1 MATKRKNDDRLIR
14 FDWAM
19 KRLLRDKANFN
30 VLEGFL
36 TSLLGEEIFIV
47 ELLESEGNV
56 DREDG
61 KLNRVDLLAKDH
73 RGRKILIEVQNQ
85 SEDEFFHRI
94 LFGTSKIINDYIN
107 RGDNYGKIDKI
118 YSISLVYFNIANNT
132 DYIYRGTTEFRGIH
146 NGDPIRMTENWKF
159 KYQAQTISD
168 IYPEYYILLT
178 GDFDRWSK
186 TPIDQWMYF
195 LSKGVVH
202 DDSDAPGLD
211 AAREKMRVDRLP
223 ENEREAYYR
232 HLESINSAHNM
243 IETAKDEGRF
253 EGRAE
258 GRAEGLAEGRAEG
271 LAEGRAEG
279 LAEGRA
285 EGLAEGLRQGC
296 LAVAREML
304 AKGLDRALVLAI
316 TRLTDDEISRL

>member
-1 MATKRKNDDRLIR
+1 MATNRKTDDRLIR

-36 TSLLGEEIFIV
+36 TSLLGEEIVIV

-61 KLNRVDLLAKDH
+61 KLNRVDLLAKDY
-73 RGRKILIEVQNQ
+73 RGRKILIEVQNH

-168 IYPEYYILLT
+168 VYPEYYILLA

-211 AAREKMRVDRLP
+211 AAREKMRVDRLSD
-223 ENEREAYYR
+223 NEREAYYR
-232 HLESINSAHNM
+232 HLESVNSAHNM
-243 IETAKDEGRF
+243 IETAKNEGRF
-253 EGRAE
+253 
-258 GRAEGLAEGRAEG
+258 EGLAEGRAEG

-285 EGLAEGLRQGC
+285 EGLSEGLRQGR
-296 LAVAREML
+296 LTIAREML
-304 AKGLDRALVLAI
+304 SKGIDRSVVAAV
-316 TRLTDDEISRL
+316 TSLTDDELDGLTK

>member
-1 MATKRKNDDRLIR
+1 MVPYDKEDSRLIR

-47 ELLESEGNV
+47 ELLESEGNA

-61 KLNRVDLLAKDH
+61 KQNRVDLLAKDH
-73 RGRKILIEVQNQ
+73 RGRKMLIEVQNQ

-107 RGDNYGKIDKI
+107 RGDKYDKIDKI
-118 YSISLVYFNIANNT
+118 YSISLVYFNIVNNK
-132 DYIYRGTTEFRGIH
+132 DYIYHGTTDFIGIH
-146 NGDPIRMTENWKF
+146 TGDTLQMSETWKR
-159 KYQAQTISD
+159 KYQAQTIAD
-168 IYPEYYILLT
+168 IYPEYYLLLA

-202 DDSDAPGLD
+202 ADSDAPGLD
-211 AAREKMRVDRLP
+211 AAREKMRVDSLP
-223 ENEREAYYR
+223 RDEREAYYR
-232 HLESINSAHNM
+232 HLENINSMRNVL
-243 IETAKDEGRF
+243 EDAKEEAREEGLMEGRKEGLK
-253 EGRAE
+253 EGREEATI
-258 GRAEGLAEGRAEG
+258 AI
-271 LAEGRAEG
+271 
-279 LAEGRA
+279 
-285 EGLAEGLRQGC
+285 
-296 LAVAREML
+296 ARGML
-304 AKGLDRALVLAI
+304 AKGIDKSLIMAVTHLSISDLAAL
-316 TRLTDDEISRL
+316 EEGMP